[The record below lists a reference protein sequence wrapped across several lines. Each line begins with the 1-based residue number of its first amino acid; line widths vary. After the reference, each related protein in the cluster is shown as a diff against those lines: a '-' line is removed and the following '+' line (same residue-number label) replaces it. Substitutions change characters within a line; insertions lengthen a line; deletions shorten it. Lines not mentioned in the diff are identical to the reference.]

1 MEWLKRLSQA
11 IDYIENNLEG
21 DISYDEAAKIACCS
35 TYYFQR
41 MFSYVAGIPLS
52 DYIRRRRMTKAAFEL
67 QVSDTKIMDIG
78 SKYGYVSPTSFN
90 RAFQNVHGVAPTAAR
105 MEGTLLNTYPP
116 ISFSISITGGESMR
130 YRIERKDPIKIVGI
144 RTALKEYTEENFKIV
159 PSFWDETLKSN
170 LFSQICKLNNQNPYG
185 ILGITV
191 YKNPEDIYYY
201 IAAATDEP
209 VPEGMVEFNIPAA
222 TWVIFECNGNFKDS
236 IQRIFKRFLTEWL
249 PFSGYEY
256 AKLPDIE
263 IYPISDPKLKGGH
276 SEVWIAVKKS
286 T

>member
-1 MEWLKRLSQA
+1 MEWLKQLSQA

-130 YRIERKDPIKIVGI
+130 YRIERKDPIKIIGI

-170 LFSQICKLNNQNPYG
+170 LFSQICKLNNQDPNG

-201 IAAATDEP
+201 IAAATDKP